1 MDVRE
6 NKRFSAHVFL
16 HHVEN
21 EKVFYYHVDYVNN
34 AKKPFVTISFAKQL
48 VVSISEENFLKG
60 IRQPSQGWEA
70 VSPGEIFNEVGVN
83 SKLD

>member
-1 MDVRE
+1 MNLCKNLRV
-6 NKRFSAHVFL
+6 SSHVFL

-60 IRQPSQGWEA
+60 IRQPSQG
-70 VSPGEIFNEVGVN
+70 
-83 SKLD
+83 